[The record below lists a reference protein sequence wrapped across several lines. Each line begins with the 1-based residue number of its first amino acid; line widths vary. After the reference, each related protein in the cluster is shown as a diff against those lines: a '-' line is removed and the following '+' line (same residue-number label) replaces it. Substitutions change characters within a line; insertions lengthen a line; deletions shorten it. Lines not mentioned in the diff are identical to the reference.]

1 MKILVLATL
10 TFFSLM
16 SIASDN
22 HDHHDHDDHGI
33 EFTEHQTHAHGKAI
47 ATLSYSNNQINFHI
61 TLPAKNT
68 FGFEH
73 APKDNHQKAIVDNVT
88 EKLSKPENII
98 IFQPKCTSTSYQLTN
113 HQDNLS
119 GSNSGEEH
127 YDVELEYIFLC
138 SSSDTIS
145 IDFSLFETIP
155 SLEQIEVQYI
165 SDHDQQLITLSPHH
179 RNMTIH

>member
-1 MKILVLATL
+1 MTL
-10 TFFSLM
+10 TFFSVM
-16 SIASDN
+16 SIASDD
-22 HDHHDHDDHGI
+22 HDHHEHDDHHDHGI
-33 EFTEHQTHAHGKAI
+33 EFTEHQAHQHGKAI

-61 TLPAKNT
+61 TLPAMNT

-73 APKDNHQKAIVDNVT
+73 APQDNDQQAIVDNVT
-88 EKLSKPENII
+88 EKLSKHDNII
-98 IFQPKCTSTSYQLTN
+98 LFDPECTSTSYQLTN
-113 HQDNLS
+113 HKDNLS
-119 GSNSGEEH
+119 ESNSGEEH
-127 YDVELEYIFLC
+127 YDVELEYIFHC